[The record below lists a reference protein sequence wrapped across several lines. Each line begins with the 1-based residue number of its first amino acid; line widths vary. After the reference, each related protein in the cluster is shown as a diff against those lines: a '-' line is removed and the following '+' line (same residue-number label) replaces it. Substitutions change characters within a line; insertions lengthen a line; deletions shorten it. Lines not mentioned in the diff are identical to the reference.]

1 MNSDNSSNNNPTFNN
16 INSLINILTNDNE
29 TSEEMFIQ
37 YFSQSE
43 NQNLLTEIQKMLES
57 FKDNS
62 NIFNIDT
69 ENQEIIDIEIEF
81 QPFAQQLGEGEG
93 EVDNDI
99 NQFQG
104 IINFS
109 DISSDTEGFENC
121 QQINSALGKASRVK
135 SGDPL
140 LSEHCHIC
148 MDDYK
153 EKEFKRIIP
162 LCNHC
167 FHKKCIDK
175 WLKKKGNCPICRTL
189 LIEKKSNIILSEGG
203 Y

>member
-1 MNSDNSSNNNPTFNN
+1 MSSDNSSNNSTFNN

-37 YFSQSE
+37 YFSRSE

-69 ENQEIIDIEIEF
+69 DNQEVIDIEIEF
-81 QPFAQQLGEGEG
+81 QPFVEPFNE
-93 EVDNDI
+93 EDDDDI
-99 NQFQG
+99 NNNHFPT
-104 IINFS
+104 IINLS
-109 DISSDTEGFENC
+109 DDIEGFENC
-121 QQINSALGKASRVK
+121 NDINIALGKALRVK
-135 SGDPL
+135 SDDPL
-140 LSEHCHIC
+140 LSEYCHIC
-148 MDDYK
+148 MDNYK
-153 EKEFKRIIP
+153 EKEFKRVIP
-162 LCNHC
+162 SCNHC

-189 LIEKKSNIILSEGG
+189 LIEKKSNIILPEGG

>member
-1 MNSDNSSNNNPTFNN
+1 MNSDNSSNNNNPTFNN
-16 INSLINILTNDNE
+16 INSLINILSNDDE

-81 QPFAQQLGEGEG
+81 QPFPQQLGEEG
-93 EVDNDI
+93 NDDI
-99 NQFQG
+99 NDNNQFPTL
-104 IINFS
+104 INLTE
-109 DISSDTEGFENC
+109 DTEGFENC
-121 QQINSALGKASRVK
+121 HQINDALGKASRIK
-135 SGDPL
+135 SDDPL
-140 LSEHCHIC
+140 LSEYCHIC
-148 MDDYK
+148 MDNYK
-153 EKEFKRIIP
+153 EKEFKRVIP
-162 LCNHC
+162 ACNHC

-189 LIEKKSNIILSEGG
+189 LLEKKSNIFISEGG